1 VKASARV
8 RAVPVLDE
16 LAGEDGAVVL
26 VASGP
31 THRVVRLSVLGETVR
46 RLARDGIVVRDLV
59 DAVRAALGEPPGG
72 DARALV
78 EDAVRGLRDVGLVM
92 VDDA

>member
-1 VKASARV
+1 MRRPVHV

-31 THRVVRLSVLGETVR
+31 THRVVRLSLLGQTVR
-46 RLARDGIVVRDLV
+46 RLAADGIVVEALV
-59 DAVRAALGEPPGG
+59 AAVQDVLGEPPGG
-72 DARALV
+72 DAQALV
-78 EDAVRGLRDVGLVM
+78 EDAVRGLRDVGLVV
-92 VDDA
+92 VDDG